1 MIGRKVVLAGGTG
14 FLGQSFARH
23 LQSQGVEVVILTRSA
38 PEERAGIRYV
48 QWDGRTLGAWSAELD
63 GADAVV
69 NFTGKSVNCIYTLA
83 NKQEIIR
90 SRLDSVRV
98 MDEALITLNKRPSV
112 VVQAGSL
119 AIFGNTTELRDEQGE
134 HGSGFSV
141 RVCQLWE
148 QQFFQ
153 REIEGVRKV
162 LLRIGFALGPDG
174 GALEPLAKLAKRGLG
189 GTIGSGK
196 QMISWLHLDDLNT
209 MFDYV
214 INQEDAAGVY
224 NATGPQAVSN
234 REFMETLRL
243 VLNKGWSPNT
253 PSIFV
258 QVGAYLIMR
267 ADPELALSGRNCVP
281 KRFVEEGFQFKH
293 TNLEQALR
301 EILYT

>member
-1 MIGRKVVLAGGTG
+1 MRRKIVLAGGTG
-14 FLGQSFARH
+14 FLGQSLARH
-23 LQSQGVEVVILTRSA
+23 LQKQEHEVVILTRSA
-38 PEERAGIRYV
+38 ASDHAGLRYV
-48 QWDGRTLGAWSAELD
+48 HWDGRTLGPWLEEIE

-83 NKQEIIR
+83 NKQEIIS

-98 MDEALITLNKRPSV
+98 IDEALAAVNNPPTV

-148 QQFFQ
+148 QEFFR

-162 LLRIGFALGPDG
+162 MLRIGFALGPDG
-174 GALEPLAKLAKRGLG
+174 GALEPLVKLARRGLG

-196 QMISWLHLDDLNT
+196 QMISWLHLDDLNA

-214 INQEDAAGVY
+214 LNHEHAAGIY
-224 NATGPQAVSN
+224 NATGQQAVSN
-234 REFMETLRL
+234 REFMQTLRH
-243 VLNKGWSPNT
+243 VLNKGWSPDT
-253 PSIFV
+253 PSLFV
-258 QVGAYLIMR
+258 RIGAYLIMR

-281 KRFVEEGFQFKH
+281 KRFMDEGFQFQH
-293 TNLEQALR
+293 RNLEQALR
-301 EILYT
+301 QILNT

>member
-1 MIGRKVVLAGGTG
+1 MRRKIVLAGGTG
-14 FLGQSFARH
+14 FLGQSLARH
-23 LQSQGVEVVILTRSA
+23 LQKQEHEVVILTRSA
-38 PEERAGIRYV
+38 ASDHAGLRYV
-48 QWDGRTLGAWSAELD
+48 HWDGRTLGPWLEEIE

-83 NKQEIIR
+83 NKQEIIS

-98 MDEALITLNKRPSV
+98 IDEALAAVNKPPTV

-148 QQFFQ
+148 QEFFR

-162 LLRIGFALGPDG
+162 MLRIGFALGPDG
-174 GALEPLAKLAKRGLG
+174 GALEPLVKLARRGLG

-196 QMISWLHLDDLNT
+196 QMISWLHLDDLNA

-214 INQEDAAGVY
+214 LNHEHAAGIY
-224 NATGPQAVSN
+224 NATGQQAVSN
-234 REFMETLRL
+234 REFMQTLRH
-243 VLNKGWSPNT
+243 VLNKGWSPDT
-253 PSIFV
+253 PSLFV
-258 QVGAYLIMR
+258 RIGAYLIMR

-281 KRFVEEGFQFKH
+281 KRFMDEGFQFQYR
-293 TNLEQALR
+293 NLEQALR
-301 EILYT
+301 QILNT